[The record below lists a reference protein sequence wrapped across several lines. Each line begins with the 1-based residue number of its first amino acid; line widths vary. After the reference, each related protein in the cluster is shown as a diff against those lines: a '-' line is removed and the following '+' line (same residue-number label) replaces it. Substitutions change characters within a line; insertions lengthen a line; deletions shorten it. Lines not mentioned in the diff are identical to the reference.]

1 MELWDEVRKALSLE
15 KLNDTTSLHISEE
28 DDDDIDEIYQNLYA
42 ARMRWANGAAFA
54 ESLPHYN

>member
-28 DDDDIDEIYQNLYA
+28 DDDDIDDIYQNLYA
-42 ARMRWANGAAFA
+42 ARMR
-54 ESLPHYN
+54 